1 MALFIGNIHNT
12 TTADIETKISN
23 YSLGLTGR
31 HPIYGVQFSNG
42 RSDGVREFTAQN
54 LRWEPS
60 TDSYKGK
67 DDFASLAP
75 FNVRECITDFDSAT
89 GKRKVL
95 GYKGDSN
102 WAELVA
108 ANTYNATTN
117 PTPTGDRMIEF
128 PKFYYK
134 RPQRYEWLI
143 SPDPVDGFLPSP
155 MHFRNGT
162 LHDTVR
168 ISKYA
173 LSNYRSWQNIAPQAG
188 LQVLDY
194 VTNTQKRGQYTI
206 DYAAT
211 QSLVM
216 LMMVKYA
223 NMDIESVLGDS
234 AATVNGQNE
243 TLLGL
248 DGKATNVSIFG
259 IDSWLGKYAIQQG
272 GIYQDT
278 TNKKILINTDIE
290 HISSWSVTEADGW
303 QSVPAGANLTGLYG
317 NPIQI
322 AFDESYPWCT
332 FPTKFGANSADVSTG
347 NPYMNDYFTYNAG
360 TFIPFSAG
368 FAAGAG
374 CFGSL
379 AYFGD
384 GGYSNAQYYLSYC
397 VSFAFELG

>member
-60 TDSYKGK
+60 TASYKGK
-67 DDFASLAP
+67 DDFVSLAP

-102 WAELVA
+102 WADLVA

-155 MHFRNGT
+155 MHFRNGV

-173 LSNYRSWQNIAPQAG
+173 LTNYRSWQNIAPQTG
-188 LQVLDY
+188 LAVLDY
-194 VTNTQKRGQYTI
+194 VTNTQKRGQYNI

-234 AATVNGQNE
+234 AASVNGQNE
-243 TLLGL
+243 NLLGL
-248 DGKATNVSIFG
+248 DGKGTNVSIFG
-259 IDSWLGKYAIQQG
+259 IDSWLGQWAVQQG
-272 GIYQDT
+272 GICQDT

-303 QSVPAGANLTGLYG
+303 QSVPAGANLTGNG
-317 NPIQI
+317 NVIEI

-332 FPTKFGANSADVSTG
+332 FPTKFGTNSSDISTG
-347 NPYMNDYFTYNAG
+347 NPYMNDYFTYTDG
-360 TFIPFSAG
+360 TFIPFSTSSTG
-368 FAAGAG
+368 GAG
-374 CFGSL
+374 CFG
-379 AYFGD
+379 G
-384 GGYSNAQYYLSYC
+384 SNPSIYAGNNTYIYHC